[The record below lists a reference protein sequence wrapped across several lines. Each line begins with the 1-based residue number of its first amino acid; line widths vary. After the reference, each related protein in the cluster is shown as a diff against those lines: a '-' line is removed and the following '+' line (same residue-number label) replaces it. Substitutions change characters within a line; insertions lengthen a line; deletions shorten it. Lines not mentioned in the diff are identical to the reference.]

1 MRLALAKVVACQT
14 CTYRPRGRQRLASLV
29 RCLRRLLLASDCNFS
44 RVDRCV
50 VCWDGRAGNVLS
62 KLAWKRRN
70 ERTRKRIETN
80 GIGTGTTAS
89 AELSV
94 IENRK
99 LTYAP
104 LRIAKTRAV
113 GVIIPHP
120 LSMREALGSILRPSI
135 FTCRMMKLINNLLCT
150 KFTLSDFLRKAN
162 ARRINYPTLN
172 LQRNCCAAG
181 APVIS
186 CENEATSSSD
196 KP

>member
-14 CTYRPRGRQRLASLV
+14 CTYRPHGRQRLASLV

-62 KLAWKRRN
+62 KLAWKRRS

-99 LTYAP
+99 FTYAP
-104 LRIAKTRAV
+104 FRIAKTRAIGVVLSHPPSSPALNPQTVHLYLSHDETYKQSSMHQIHTV
-113 GVIIPHP
+113 GFPTQSKCSQNQFSNLETP
-120 LSMREALGSILRPSI
+120 A
-135 FTCRMMKLINNLLCT
+135 KLLC
-150 KFTLSDFLRKAN
+150 FR
-162 ARRINYPTLN
+162 
-172 LQRNCCAAG
+172 C
-181 APVIS
+181 
-186 CENEATSSSD
+186 TSN
-196 KP
+196 KL

>member
-1 MRLALAKVVACQT
+1 M
-14 CTYRPRGRQRLASLV
+14 
-29 RCLRRLLLASDCNFS
+29 LRSDCNFS

-62 KLAWKRRN
+62 KLTWKRRN
-70 ERTRKRIETN
+70 EWTRRRMETN
-80 GIGTGTTAS
+80 GIGNGTTAS

-113 GVIIPHP
+113 GVVLSHP
-120 LSMREALGSILRPSI
+120 LSMREALGSILRLHI
-135 FTCRMMKLINNLLCT
+135 FTCRIKLINNLPCT